1 MDGILHRSQQ
11 LFACS
16 RNLKSLRMP
25 MEQRNTE
32 ARFEHLDLPA
42 DGTCGYAKFCSRAR
56 ETSMA
61 GRRFEEAQRVERRQ
75 PVPCRSEH
83 ENSYG

>member
-1 MDGILHRSQQ
+1 
-11 LFACS
+11 
-16 RNLKSLRMP
+16 MP

-32 ARFEHLDLPA
+32 ALFKHLDLPA
-42 DGTCGYAKFCSRAR
+42 YGTCGYAKFCSRAR

-75 PVPCRSEH
+75 PMPCRSEH